1 MAEEPPRL
9 VVRATTMNFYGG
21 VRVREGRTFTLTDPA
36 HFNPKTMVHVD
47 PATPDDIA
55 TARDASPKQMGDRG
69 GVESKPKL
77 KARSGVQVKP
87 ATSFE
92 PDPGI

>member
-1 MAEEPPRL
+1 MTEAPTRI
-9 VVRATTMNFYGG
+9 VVRATAMNFYGG
-21 VRVREGRTFTLTDPA
+21 VRVRAGQTFTLTDPT
-36 HFNPKTMVHVD
+36 HFNPKTMTYAD

-55 TARDASPKQMGDRG
+55 SAREASPKQIGDRG
-69 GVESKPKL
+69 GVESKPRL
-77 KARSGVQVKP
+77 KARSGVRVQP